1 VRERGIP
8 APGQWDPSPCRH
20 SPRGL
25 GDLVRYPR
33 HVRRG
38 EPRTGWGILDTVI
51 GLTVGGGLAVN
62 VVGDPVAVCCSSG
75 CRMGWR
81 PVVCQGPAAD
91 HRARGL
97 ERAGGAAATGGA
109 GGRKQSRS
117 EQDAHGQQLGHR
129 CFHQMAKS
137 KNVIGKSAV
146 RPVGQGGLTFGGTQQ
161 QLVPSLVV
169 ELAFSVEPF
178 YLTNSRFLF
187 RAESDISQPFTT
199 VSREVSW
206 GSVFKSASVCSQAF
220 ASTSAPAGSARPLAS
235 EVQALILVRRVRT

>member
-117 EQDAHGQQLGHR
+117 EQDAHEQQLGHR

-137 KNVIGKSAV
+137 KRLISG
-146 RPVGQGGLTFGGTQQ
+146 FGVMADCHATKAAMRA
-161 QLVPSLVV
+161 PRR
-169 ELAFSVEPF
+169 AFP
-178 YLTNSRFLF
+178 R
-187 RAESDISQPFTT
+187 
-199 VSREVSW
+199 
-206 GSVFKSASVCSQAF
+206 
-220 ASTSAPAGSARPLAS
+220 
-235 EVQALILVRRVRT
+235 RRVLWTNWKKPR

>member
-1 VRERGIP
+1 MSSVIRWRSAAP
-8 APGQWDPSPCRH
+8 A
-20 SPRGL
+20 
-25 GDLVRYPR
+25 
-33 HVRRG
+33 
-38 EPRTGWGILDTVI
+38 
-51 GLTVGGGLAVN
+51 AV
-62 VVGDPVAVCCSSG
+62 
-75 CRMGWR
+75 RMGWR
-81 PVVCQGPAAD
+81 PAVCQGPAAD

-117 EQDAHGQQLGHR
+117 EQDAHEQQLGHR